1 MPQSYENNLKVQ
13 CFCYKKKDNIVARI
27 WQQNFQIVTFY
38 KFNTKIFSFPMV
50 LCKKVYLCNII

>member
-1 MPQSYENNLKVQ
+1 MFLLPKNDKM
-13 CFCYKKKDNIVARI
+13 
-27 WQQNFQIVTFY
+27 VTRFGNKTFRLLLFV